1 MTDTYN
7 PKSHFSEIG
16 LPAQDLTKFS
26 FCNGIKPAN
35 LQNWAD
41 QLQITRVTQTSVQL
55 YKNLPEINRLKTDPK
70 TRLEMLEVL
79 RPSIQISIAG
89 LAKQFL
95 GQPLILPEEAQKT
108 AIVAQAL
115 QKSMIN
121 GYSICVRDLISQ
133 KSLNSQGRDNLAK
146 AISRAMSS
154 IGLLYLRSCQI
165 YTPLPKGL
173 WLLLHH
179 LYRTADAYEI
189 LTAPIQDPLLKLRQA
204 SNIRDTYLRTIM
216 LACSNSNQLS
226 QKDLAM
232 AFDAFESWAHPV
244 TTRKNVTRD
253 NANPFFINLSRDE
266 PPRYKE
272 RASADEP
279 GYRLELDFSRLVTA
293 LARQKDSDPKN
304 GDGLIIPRNMPMD
317 LINHLIN
324 TWAETTD
331 RQQHRRKIKSA
342 IDVCVG
348 LTECHYFLAGEQDF
362 GSFLGQARK
371 ANPEGWP
378 VPSSYASLNG
388 FTLAERA
395 ASTGQGADYKPTRV
409 TVQNISAGGYCLYW
423 QDNMPHNATA
433 GQLLGIREVG
443 KQEWNLG
450 VVRWIRQLRGA
461 SQMGIQVLALDA
473 KPVAT
478 SVRYPRGGYSDFM
491 RGLQLAPYEAGQT
504 ASTLITAAAPFQEFS
519 KVQLKSGSQTL
530 SLNLDQC
537 ILSTNA
543 IRQFDFHIVDADLD
557 LDFDDN
563 ESLATDET
571 AEAAVEEPA
580 AVEADTPSD
589 EETTVPASR
598 ESGDHPT
605 LFDFDRDWD

>member
-7 PKSHFSEIG
+7 PKSHFSDIG
-16 LPAQDLTKFS
+16 LPAQDLTKLS
-26 FCNGIKPAN
+26 FCNGIKVAN
-35 LQNWAD
+35 LQSWTD

-55 YKNLPEINRLKTDPK
+55 YKYLPEITRLKTDPK

-79 RPSIQISIAG
+79 RPNVQISIAG

-95 GQPLILPEEAQKT
+95 GQPLILPEDAQKT

-133 KSLNSQGRDNLAK
+133 KSLNSQGRDGLAK
-146 AISRAMSS
+146 AISRAMFS

-179 LYRTADAYEI
+179 LYRTADSYQI
-189 LTAPIQDPLLKLRQA
+189 LTVPIQDPMLKLRQT
-204 SNIRDTYLRTIM
+204 SNVRDTYLRTIM

-232 AFDAFESWAHPV
+232 AFEAFESWAHPV
-244 TTRKNVTRD
+244 LTREKVARD
-253 NANPFFINLSRDE
+253 NANPFFINLSLDE

-272 RASADEP
+272 RASAEEQ

-293 LARQKDSDPKN
+293 LARRQDSSTGN
-304 GDGLIIPRNMPMD
+304 GDGLIIPRNMPAD
-317 LINHLIN
+317 LVNHLIN
-324 TWAETTD
+324 TWAETAD
-331 RQQHRRKIKSA
+331 RQQHRRKIKSTVD
-342 IDVCVG
+342 ICVG
-348 LTECHYFLAGEQDF
+348 ITECHYFLAGEQDF

-378 VPSSYASLNG
+378 TPSSYASLNG
-388 FTLAERA
+388 FTLAERSA
-395 ASTGQGADYKPTRV
+395 AIGQGTIYKPTRV

-423 QDNMPHNATA
+423 QGNMPHNATA

-443 KQEWNLG
+443 KRDWNLG

-504 ASTLITAAAPFQEFS
+504 ASTLLTAAAPFQEFS

-543 IRQFDFHIVDADLD
+543 IRQFDFHIIDTDLD
-557 LDFDDN
+557 LDLDP
-563 ESLATDET
+563 DEDREMDRDT
-571 AEAAVEEPA
+571 GTVVEEPDT
-580 AVEADTPSD
+580 VETDTREDGTATISD
-589 EETTVPASR
+589 SR
-598 ESGDHPT
+598 ESPT